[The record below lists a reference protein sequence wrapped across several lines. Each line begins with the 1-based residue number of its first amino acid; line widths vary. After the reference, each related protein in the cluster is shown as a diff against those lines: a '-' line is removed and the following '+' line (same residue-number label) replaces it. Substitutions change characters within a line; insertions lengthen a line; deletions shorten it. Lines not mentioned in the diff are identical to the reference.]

1 MSLVADKVRILKA
14 LKYAGAPIEHITVSH
29 AVYDET
35 QRRIGIRENVLVGQ
49 ILAFDEHL

>member
-14 LKYAGAPIEHITVSH
+14 LKYADAPIEHITVSH